1 MGGLGVLPA
10 SAGSP
15 GEPAPDASDVSVR
28 DLSARALVLTIVR
41 GPTISPP
48 TQVAV
53 LQCSPLVGGTHPKA
67 REACV
72 ALAPKDGDVGKFTP
86 PARTFCPWLYEPVTI
101 SAVGVWDDR
110 FSLSSQTFGNS
121 CLLSSSLG
129 AVAGFAS
136 LAPSSEVSHGGPVG
150 RP

>member
-1 MGGLGVLPA
+1 MFA
-10 SAGSP
+10 ACWR
-15 GEPAPDASDVSVR
+15 DA
-28 DLSARALVLTIVR
+28 
-41 GPTISPP
+41 
-48 TQVAV
+48 
-53 LQCSPLVGGTHPKA
+53 PKA

-136 LAPSSEVSHGGPVG
+136 LARVPRSPMAGPWEG
-150 RP
+150 RERLRQAVAQSAAPRLNP